1 MSLYLMAP
9 TFSEVVEVEG
19 MAAVVVK
26 VTKVEASCMLK
37 HIVEWVKVSN
47 QGGGG
52 CRGRFRSGVCACGR
66 CYNHRHLWAFCN
78 RLPNIAH
85 TLPVSLNNV
94 GGVFVGA
101 CSVLMGNFW
110 DAHST
115 ETLLESDISVGLSF
129 ANLGLFAIGNGS
141 KKLRNLIL
149 SHKGL
154 EAIAIGC
161 KELTHLEVNGCH
173 NIRDLGLESIGRCC
187 KYV

>member
-1 MSLYLMAP
+1 
-9 TFSEVVEVEG
+9 
-19 MAAVVVK
+19 
-26 VTKVEASCMLK
+26 MLK

-115 ETLLESDISVGLSF
+115 ETLLESDIS
-129 ANLGLFAIGNGS
+129 
-141 KKLRNLIL
+141 
-149 SHKGL
+149 
-154 EAIAIGC
+154 
-161 KELTHLEVNGCH
+161 
-173 NIRDLGLESIGRCC
+173 
-187 KYV
+187 